1 MKSSKTAGYIQEIK
15 AISMKTAFLF
25 ITGRVKD
32 MFKTSKGKYI
42 EPLLLEAYFADIV
55 ELEQICVAGLG
66 LPQPILL
73 GVASEVGKA
82 KGNET
87 LEAILSKRLD
97 EVNKQLTGYKK
108 ISTVIITKD
117 EWTVDNGLTTP
128 TLKIKRNQVDKKY
141 QTNYQDWYTSEAK
154 VIFEA

>member
-1 MKSSKTAGYIQEIK
+1 
-15 AISMKTAFLF
+15 
-25 ITGRVKD
+25 

-42 EPLLLEAYFADIV
+42 EPLLLEAYFADIA

-82 KGNET
+82 KGSEA
-87 LEAILSKRLD
+87 LGAILTKRLD
-97 EVNKQLTGYKK
+97 EVNTQLSGYKK
-108 ISTVIITKD
+108 IATIIVTKD
-117 EWTVDNGLTTP
+117 EWTVENGLTTP

-141 QTNYQDWYTSEAK
+141 QTNYQKWYSSEDK